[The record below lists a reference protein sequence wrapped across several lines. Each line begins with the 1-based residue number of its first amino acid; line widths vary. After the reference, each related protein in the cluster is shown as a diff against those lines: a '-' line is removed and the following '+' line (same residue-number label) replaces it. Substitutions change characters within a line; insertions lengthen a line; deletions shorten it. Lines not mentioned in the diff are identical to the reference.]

1 MMQAFR
7 AGLALFALLVVPGD
21 ALSANPIRKVIT
33 LMQEMTKEIEAEKAK
48 EKALFEKFMC
58 ICTEYPSELTASIEE
73 DGKTIAMLTSSIEE
87 QTASKGELEQAVKGH
102 VADKA
107 AAEKDLEKAT
117 MLREKEQ
124 AEYESTITSTEAS
137 ITGLAGAIASLEKGA
152 SSAMLMQTPDAN
164 RLKAMIETSPMI
176 STFSKDRVI
185 AFLSG
190 QDSETAGSSGEVLGI
205 LKQMHDDMLKTL
217 EEAKAAEGVAKT
229 GYSDLKAAK
238 DQEIETAAE
247 TIESKEKRA
256 GELEVSVSQNK
267 DALEDT
273 QGEKAAAEKML
284 ATLTST
290 CGSRKKEFEARL
302 KIRDEEISAISQ
314 AITILN
320 DDDALDVFKKAVPAS
335 AALVDADEDDTQ
347 SAGFLQTRHLSV
359 SATRLQKAIEI
370 VTKAREAK
378 HVSRESA
385 QMGLLL
391 QTIKAQ
397 LSAAKK
403 ATGKGSQAP
412 DFAVVTKMIDDMI
425 GVLNT
430 ETVADTKKKEWCT
443 TELLKAEQSQ
453 AKAQEKT
460 DANAAEISQVQDE
473 IDGFAEDV
481 AALEKEV
488 TDIDK
493 EVAGATE
500 QRKKEHSE
508 YTETL
513 QMTEAAIAL
522 IGKAKNRLQK
532 FYNPTLYKAPPKTEK
547 SMEEKIIDSYSFI
560 QRHAHGK
567 AKKQL
572 PDLPE
577 VPKYEKQNS
586 GGIIHLMD
594 TLSKDLELDMSESG
608 YAEKT
613 AQKEYVELM
622 GENQALRAEALKALV
637 EKKGS
642 KAELESRMVK
652 AKKTRSENFEEL
664 NNAHTLTSE
673 IHASCDEIVENFSNR
688 MAAREQELESLK
700 SAKNVISGAK

>member
-1 MMQAFR
+1 MQAFR
-7 AGLALFALLVVPGD
+7 ASITLFALLVIPAD
-21 ALSANPIRKVIT
+21 AANPIRKVIT
-33 LMQEMTKEIEAEKAK
+33 LMQEMTKEIEAEKEK
-48 EKALFEKFMC
+48 EKALYEKFMC
-58 ICTEYPSELTASIEE
+58 ICSEYPSELTATIEE
-73 DGKTIAMLTSSIEE
+73 STKKISELTSSIEE
-87 QTASKGELEQAVKGH
+87 ETASKTELEGAVKGH
-102 VADKA
+102 AADKA

-117 MLREKEQ
+117 MLREKEEE
-124 AEYESTITSTEAS
+124 EYESTIASTESS
-137 ITGLAGAIASLEKGA
+137 IKGLAGAIASLEKGA
-152 SSAMLMQTPDAN
+152 TAASLMQAPDAN

-185 AFLSG
+185 AFLGG
-190 QDSETAGSSGEVLGI
+190 QDSETTGGSGEILGI
-205 LKQMHDDMLKTL
+205 LKQMHDDMQKTL
-217 EEAKAAEGVAKT
+217 SDAQAAEEVAKT

-256 GELEVSVSQNK
+256 GELEVSIAQSK

-273 QGEKAAAEKML
+273 SGEKADAEKML

-302 KIRDEEISAISQ
+302 KIRDDEIAAISQ

-320 DDDALDVFKKAVPAS
+320 DDDALDVFKKAVPS
-335 AALVDADEDDTQ
+335 ALVDADGDDSQ
-347 SAGFLQTRHLSV
+347 SAGFLQTRRLSI
-359 SATRLQKAIEI
+359 SATRLEKAVEI
-370 VTKAREAK
+370 VGKAK
-378 HVSRESA
+378 HPNP

-412 DFAVVTKMIDDMI
+412 DFSVVTKMIDDMV
-425 GVLNT
+425 GVLNA
-430 ETVADTKKKEWCT
+430 ETVADTKKKAWCT
-443 TELLKAEQSQ
+443 DELLKAEKSQ

-473 IDGFAEDV
+473 IDGFTEDV
-481 AALEKEV
+481 AALEKDV

-493 EVAGATE
+493 EVALAPE

-547 SMEEKIIDSYSFI
+547 TMEEKIIDSYSFI
-560 QRHAHGK
+560 QRHAFGNN

-594 TLSKDLELDMSESG
+594 TITKDLEMDMSEAG

-622 GENQALRAEALKALV
+622 AEQQALRAQAMKSLV

-652 AKKTRSENFEEL
+652 AKKSQKEIFEEL
-664 NNAHTLTSE
+664 NNAYTLVQE
-673 IHASCDEIVENFSNR
+673 IHASCDEIVENFANR

-700 SAKNVISGAK
+700 SAKAVISGAK